1 MNRIY
6 SCIIAF
12 IALTLVSCM
21 DERDEYGFYIEY
33 RGIDRAKQFDANTN
47 TLTIDLTGYWN
58 ENSEL
63 NGAECGFIVD
73 GKEIPGNIT
82 GDHMTAQIS
91 QITLDEP
98 HTVAMYCRNEGN
110 ELVSQTQTWQWSKEE
125 FAPNPVEDLT
135 LYINKKGEYQYSK
148 LIYQRDSKLPLTA
161 QVTIGNHSYDMTVTD
176 SGNGYKLATMTF
188 DPQEWQEGEYQSA
201 TVKASNTCGQNTRTT
216 KTFLS
221 ITNNTEQYGGDGV
234 KTDYIEG
241 CGIGWAKGNLMYKNG
256 SRTTGKTQFETLG
269 VSKWD
274 SNNTEFFQVGN
285 INVSAPNYNTKIKLP
300 SKDYYFRGDAA
311 YDVATCRMGNAW
323 QLPCKKDFITMMTK
337 ASAIYTQVS
346 TESNGI
352 VEGLFFMG
360 PKAKRVVALRT
371 KAVLSED
378 FVNKNG
384 VFFPTRGYFDKY
396 NSYPNLRETCIY
408 MTSDYYY
415 GNYNDYIENHYPF
428 CYIYNFYT
436 KDQNYLFEF
445 NINDSDDW
453 SYRYAVKAVFKDS
466 YK

>member
-1 MNRIY
+1 MKMNRIY

-135 LYINKKGEYQYSK
+135 LYINKKGEYQYSQ

-161 QVTIGNHSYDMTVTD
+161 QVTIGARMAGRRIPECH
-176 SGNGYKLATMTF
+176 GK
-188 DPQEWQEGEYQSA
+188 GEQH
-201 TVKASNTCGQNTRTT
+201 
-216 KTFLS
+216 
-221 ITNNTEQYGGDGV
+221 
-234 KTDYIEG
+234 
-241 CGIGWAKGNLMYKNG
+241 
-256 SRTTGKTQFETLG
+256 
-269 VSKWD
+269 
-274 SNNTEFFQVGN
+274 
-285 INVSAPNYNTKIKLP
+285 
-300 SKDYYFRGDAA
+300 
-311 YDVATCRMGNAW
+311 
-323 QLPCKKDFITMMTK
+323 
-337 ASAIYTQVS
+337 
-346 TESNGI
+346 
-352 VEGLFFMG
+352 
-360 PKAKRVVALRT
+360 LRT
-371 KAVLSED
+371 EHTH
-378 FVNKNG
+378 N
-384 VFFPTRGYFDKY
+384 
-396 NSYPNLRETCIY
+396 
-408 MTSDYYY
+408 
-415 GNYNDYIENHYPF
+415 
-428 CYIYNFYT
+428 
-436 KDQNYLFEF
+436 QNIPQYHQQ
-445 NINDSDDW
+445 
-453 SYRYAVKAVFKDS
+453 YRAIWR
-466 YK
+466 